1 MTLIITRQYTD
12 GSREIWAD
20 MKAGGTECGSVGFSN
35 MQKIQETDLFYFA
48 SSGDTCDNTMFWL
61 ASDLI
66 KNEQVKCKKYFDFE
80 RPFKDPVLLKAAIF
94 EACQITNFSNGV
106 EEDNLLQIQGFI
118 LPKKDNKIFHFWV
131 SNRPKVVIA
140 IDNEPIGYEGSGQT
154 MAKALVLAGV
164 EIEKVFPIVA
174 QVEAGVG
181 PSHTYMKL

>member
-35 MQKIQETDLFYFA
+35 MQKIKETDLFYFVA
-48 SSGDTCDNTMFWL
+48 SGNTCEDSMLWL

-66 KNEQVKCKKYFDFE
+66 KNKQLKYKKYFDFE
-80 RPFKDPVLLKAAIF
+80 RPFKDPVILQAALF
-94 EACQITNFSNGV
+94 EACQITNFSGSME
-106 EEDNLLQIQGFI
+106 EEDFLNIKGYI
-118 LPKKDNKIFHFWV
+118 LPKQDNKIYYFWITDM
-131 SNRPKVVIA
+131 PKVVVA

-164 EIEKVFPIVA
+164 DIEKVFPIVA

-181 PSHTYMKL
+181 PSYTYLKL